1 MLDSISQVSIY
12 HSLADDILYKR
23 AEIAIKKQQY
33 HKADSLLNKLIT
45 AFPYDLLADDALFL
59 RANINEMYL
68 KDVFTAMEL
77 YLKLIKDFPS
87 SIYIIDARNRFRLL
101 RGDILQ

>member
-1 MLDSISQVSIY
+1 MIFSI
-12 HSLADDILYKR
+12 R
-23 AEIAIKKQQY
+23 TEIAVKSSNIIT
-33 HKADSLLNKLIT
+33 DSLLNKLIT